1 HVERAAPRL
10 RARPRR
16 WGRAPLLPREPQR
29 AAAVAR
35 QCDVAVLQRAARERV
50 RRLEAL
56 LVATREKELPDAADQ
71 LRPGDGEPPVLR
83 RERDGPHDL
92 RRRIR
97 DGDRRRRRLSV
108 GAEPPRGEPVAGA
121 DLVLDRDED
130 GTAV

>member
-1 HVERAAPRL
+1 APRPARPRHPDLRARARDRRVEVAPAPVADGDARAEGVAFERREQHVERAAPRL

-56 LVATREKELPDAADQ
+56 LVATREKELPDA
-71 LRPGDGEPPVLR
+71 
-83 RERDGPHDL
+83 
-92 RRRIR
+92 
-97 DGDRRRRRLSV
+97 
-108 GAEPPRGEPVAGA
+108 
-121 DLVLDRDED
+121 
-130 GTAV
+130 